1 MSSTEKTKS
10 KEKGS
15 KSDENSK
22 IQIKYH
28 PKESNDILNPCL
40 GVFPLNYPNISMI
53 NDPNETEWKLGQN
66 RDRKLITDKSILGIN
81 SKIIYESRNKPT
93 MNRNEYVLGVINK
106 KRPREIDIYDIDAIF
121 NINQKIRK
129 IEQNQFVSSLRKQN
143 IDEFE
148 DNKGA
153 DKNEMMAQLGT
164 AKAKRQ
170 AISIKENIIKE
181 SNISSL
187 NIIKEV
193 LKQKAEEEGLKKSNE
208 EQMQN
213 QLSLFQEILP
223 KFDLTTKDLFQI
235 LISLGGIILEKEY
248 YYSNMNQN
256 IDTNRKKV
264 IYSNSQSN
272 KFKKQ
277 K

>member
-193 LKQKAEEEGLKKSNE
+193 LKQKAEEEGLKKIPNLL
-208 EQMQN
+208 MI
-213 QLSLFQEILP
+213 FQ
-223 KFDLTTKDLFQI
+223 
-235 LISLGGIILEKEY
+235 Y
-248 YYSNMNQN
+248 
-256 IDTNRKKV
+256 V
-264 IYSNSQSN
+264 
-272 KFKKQ
+272 
-277 K
+277 

>member
-1 MSSTEKTKS
+1 
-10 KEKGS
+10 
-15 KSDENSK
+15 
-22 IQIKYH
+22 
-28 PKESNDILNPCL
+28 
-40 GVFPLNYPNISMI
+40 MI

-193 LKQKAEEEGLKKSNE
+193 LKQKAEEEGLKK
-208 EQMQN
+208 
-213 QLSLFQEILP
+213 
-223 KFDLTTKDLFQI
+223 K
-235 LISLGGIILEKEY
+235 
-248 YYSNMNQN
+248 
-256 IDTNRKKV
+256 
-264 IYSNSQSN
+264 
-272 KFKKQ
+272 
-277 K
+277 